1 MGQDHR
7 PGEKQTGGQ
16 GLRQGAGSDSERLWW
31 RLRWVQD
38 RPGRVRQ
45 PHERREDRRCQETHW
60 PGKTWQAV
68 RGRSWG
74 FALQC
79 RATRWHLIDRTLAGC
94 RRLLL
99 LAWLLHLV
107 VSTAPGRYYNKEQ
120 RGGGGGGGQAC
131 TDCTHSGQ
139 QTSDWKY
146 FYNLE
151 QQPTPSALC
160 SVRAMSVSA
169 DLIYRSDAGAGAVAF
184 TQSLAIL
191 IIYEVSTLYI
201 TWLDSTT
208 QPAARATNTTK
219 GDTGCDQIPI
229 TSQSQYFYLHFW
241 NSSQLNNMTALCK
254 WRLQQ

>member
-1 MGQDHR
+1 MWLSDNDLLNCSDSTQSLYNQSNPHLFTGSHTGGSQQVAVNRRRDLGQDHR

-107 VSTAPGRYYNKEQ
+107 VSPAPGRYYNKEQ
-120 RGGGGGGGQAC
+120 RGGGGGGGQAWLHWLHSLWPTDIRLEIFLQPGAAANTEC
-131 TDCTHSGQ
+131 TVQCQGDVCICW
-139 QTSDWKY
+139 SD
-146 FYNLE
+146 
-151 QQPTPSALC
+151 
-160 SVRAMSVSA
+160 
-169 DLIYRSDAGAGAVAF
+169 I
-184 TQSLAIL
+184 
-191 IIYEVSTLYI
+191 
-201 TWLDSTT
+201 
-208 QPAARATNTTK
+208 
-219 GDTGCDQIPI
+219 
-229 TSQSQYFYLHFW
+229 
-241 NSSQLNNMTALCK
+241 
-254 WRLQQ
+254 